1 MMRSLSAGLLFCGS
15 ECTKVSQ
22 LWEKKPK
29 KLTRQGEFSH
39 HEQVCVK
46 LFKVTQAIHRWTRGV
61 VVRQDDDIVI
71 FRGGWALLSFDVA
84 GYTREVPFKLIFHY
98 NNNFACRNHQI
109 SHKASALPPQWK
121 AEASFAHALSRIAVG
136 LFSHMQCTAA
146 DIYCQTCFVWG
157 RGRNGGVDTPS
168 TAAAHTSLNFST
180 SIQHLGAALASSS
193 LYPLD
198 FVMSGSLFSSTLSI
212 CVCKCQS
219 AQLITPFCSSVSFSR
234 GSLFLSLREQQM
246 LHTLVSWQVYIIRNP
261 ALECRPSPG
270 IFVHHM
276 WRTPKPDTAI
286 N

>member
-1 MMRSLSAGLLFCGS
+1 MTAGEGTNTDVRQGNVALRLCQSALTFCRLSLCIWLCRSFFSSTSLASSSLSSSFSCLMMRSLSAGLLFCGS

-146 DIYCQTCFVWG
+146 DIYCQTCFV
-157 RGRNGGVDTPS
+157 
-168 TAAAHTSLNFST
+168 
-180 SIQHLGAALASSS
+180 
-193 LYPLD
+193 
-198 FVMSGSLFSSTLSI
+198 
-212 CVCKCQS
+212 
-219 AQLITPFCSSVSFSR
+219 
-234 GSLFLSLREQQM
+234 
-246 LHTLVSWQVYIIRNP
+246 
-261 ALECRPSPG
+261 
-270 IFVHHM
+270 
-276 WRTPKPDTAI
+276 
-286 N
+286 